1 MNVREITVNK
11 ECFLN
16 QENIIKSK
24 EYLKVAISIL
34 AKDNENTKGF
44 LHFCLAADTD
54 QQCYE
59 DFEMGLIRNRN
70 NTVEYIS
77 KIKIYDTYEDV
88 KNDNI
93 KPTILKKLKT
103 EIKDFLLNNAELYIV
118 VVFGKDNETLALAY
132 VYNYHSGYYA
142 HEVAIVENNNIEVNY
157 L

>member
-1 MNVREITVNK
+1 MNVKEIKVNK
-11 ECFLN
+11 ECYIN
-16 QENIIKSK
+16 KENIIKSK
-24 EYLKVAISIL
+24 GNLKMSISVL

-54 QQCYE
+54 QQCCE
-59 DFEMGLIRNRN
+59 DFEMGLIRKRN
-70 NTVEYIS
+70 NTVEYVS

-93 KPTILKKLKT
+93 KPTILKKFKT
-103 EIKDFLLNNAELYIV
+103 KIDDFILNNAEFYIV

-132 VYNYHSGYYA
+132 VYNYHNGYYS

>member
-1 MNVREITVNK
+1 MNVKEIKVNK

-54 QQCYE
+54 QQCCE

-132 VYNYHSGYYA
+132 FYNY
-142 HEVAIVENNNIEVNY
+142 NI
-157 L
+157 

>member
-1 MNVREITVNK
+1 MNVKEIRVNK

-24 EYLKVAISIL
+24 GYLKVAISIL

-44 LHFCLAADTD
+44 LHFCLAADTN
-54 QQCYE
+54 QQCCE
-59 DFEMGLIRNRN
+59 DFEMGLIRKRN
-70 NTVEYIS
+70 NTVEYVS

-93 KPTILKKLKT
+93 KSTILKKLKT
-103 EIKDFLLNNAELYIV
+103 EIKDFLLNNSELYIV

-132 VYNYHSGYYA
+132 VYNYHNGYYS

>member
-1 MNVREITVNK
+1 MNVREILVNK

-34 AKDNENTKGF
+34 AKDTENTKGF
-44 LHFCLAADTD
+44 LHFCLAANTN
-54 QQCYE
+54 QQCCE
-59 DFEMGLIRNRN
+59 DFEMGLIRNYSDEI
-70 NTVEYIS
+70 EYVR
-77 KIKIYDTYEDV
+77 KIKIYDSLEDV

-93 KPTILKKLKT
+93 KPTILKKFKT
-103 EIKDFLLNNAELYIV
+103 EIDDFLLKNAEFYIV
-118 VVFGKDNETLALAY
+118 VVFGKYNKTLALAY
-132 VYNYHSGYYA
+132 VYNYHNGYYA

>member
-1 MNVREITVNK
+1 MNVKEIKVNK

-54 QQCYE
+54 QQCCE

>member
-1 MNVREITVNK
+1 MNVKEIKVNK

-54 QQCYE
+54 QQCCE
-59 DFEMGLIRNRN
+59 DFEMGLIRKRN
-70 NTVEYIS
+70 NTVEYVS

-132 VYNYHSGYYA
+132 VYNYHNGYYA

>member
-1 MNVREITVNK
+1 MNVKEIKVNK

-24 EYLKVAISIL
+24 EYLKGAISIL

-54 QQCYE
+54 QQCCE
-59 DFEMGLIRNRN
+59 DFEMGLIRKRN
-70 NTVEYIS
+70 NTVEYVS

-132 VYNYHSGYYA
+132 VYNYHNGYYA